1 MRSPALIRSKS
12 SQARTYSFW
21 ALSNFAAT
29 ISAAQRLL
37 GDDDAEFLVNPLA
50 EIDDPPSHHAM
61 NGGDRAALDDRGQR
75 GSVRIVQPRRLS
87 WRLAINQTVRPVR
100 VELEHPIAND
110 LKRHTANLRRLG
122 ASCPFVNRR
131 QSQKPPCLRT
141 ILRSFRGGPDHLR
154 VKISPKRN
162 GHGEPPLFA
171 TLNHV
176 ATDLKIPMRVTFSET
191 WYYRARQFFGMGRYS
206 RLCATIQETREKM
219 LRSSA
224 DPAASRALPTS
235 RASGSCSKG
244 DIAQSRAFPQIGGR
258 RAGLGIQRPRN
269 EGEAIPGRPAF
280 WTTFGVSIRA
290 CSAFRRVRPNRS
302 IRNNACCS
310 SSSSKPARTPAY
322 RPRGWRGAAQA
333 SMSAPPR
340 SIIRR

>member
-122 ASCPFVNRR
+122 ASCPFVNRC

-154 VKISPKRN
+154 VKIGPKRN

-191 WYYRARQFFGMGRYS
+191 WYKLFLPLVIQAKITSENSVQSFQSVGRPRAGVFVTRHWIPCRRPHNGTKRARRCF
-206 RLCATIQETREKM
+206 KWV
-219 LRSSA
+219 
-224 DPAASRALPTS
+224 
-235 RASGSCSKG
+235 
-244 DIAQSRAFPQIGGR
+244 
-258 RAGLGIQRPRN
+258 N
-269 EGEAIPGRPAF
+269 
-280 WTTFGVSIRA
+280 
-290 CSAFRRVRPNRS
+290 
-302 IRNNACCS
+302 
-310 SSSSKPARTPAY
+310 
-322 RPRGWRGAAQA
+322 
-333 SMSAPPR
+333 
-340 SIIRR
+340 